1 MQLWVWMPRILTVT
15 RYPSG
20 HDRVMDM
27 KIRRLLV
34 KMIRKH
40 FRIGWCILFLLLLGS
55 VVAGDEP
62 APAADKP
69 FSHFARYYPLTI
81 GNEYY
86 YKAFRRDEPNREYQ
100 VKAEVRNLQTVGGK
114 DYFYF
119 FAPGADI
126 RYLVRRDESG
136 VFMRRLKRE
145 IPLFGISFN
154 VHLMPELLFLRF
166 PLTVGDQWSQQ
177 VVAKARILFIPVSRT
192 IEGRFHVVD
201 RQVLRTEAGDIDAF
215 IVNASLGPVNG
226 PMTNKTFWYGADVGY
241 IKADAPEDFTV
252 LVGYRVLDEQAGIW
266 IDKTPLDAARY
277 K

>member
-1 MQLWVWMPRILTVT
+1 M
-15 RYPSG
+15 
-20 HDRVMDM
+20 
-27 KIRRLLV
+27 LLA
-34 KMIRKH
+34 
-40 FRIGWCILFLLLLGS
+40 S

-62 APAADKP
+62 AVAVDEPIGH
-69 FSHFARYYPLTI
+69 SARYYPLTI
-81 GNEYY
+81 GNKYY
-86 YKAFRRDEPNREYQ
+86 YKVIRTDAASREYQ
-100 VKAEVRNLQTVGGK
+100 VKAEVRNVQTVDGK

-136 VFMRRLKRE
+136 VFMRLLKRE

-154 VHLMPELLFLRF
+154 VHLVPELMFLRF

-201 RQVLRTEAGDIDAF
+201 RQVLHTEAGDIDVF
-215 IVNASLGPVNG
+215 VVNASLGVANQS
-226 PMTNKTFWYGADVGY
+226 MANKTFSYGANVGY
-241 IKADAPEDFTV
+241 VKADAPEDFTV
-252 LVGYRVLDEQAGIW
+252 LVGYRVFDEQTGIW
-266 IDKTPLDAARY
+266 IDKTPDDAARY